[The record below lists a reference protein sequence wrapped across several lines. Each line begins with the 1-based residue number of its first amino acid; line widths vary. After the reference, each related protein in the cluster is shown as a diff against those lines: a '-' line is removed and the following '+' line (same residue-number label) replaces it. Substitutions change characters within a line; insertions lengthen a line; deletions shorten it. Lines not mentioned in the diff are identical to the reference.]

1 MSNDDN
7 KLGRRKSLISP
18 PTPRQAKSAVKD
30 LSETVEQLVVYK
42 PTPGQ
47 RKAKARLLIALEDN
61 PVVSLDNITMDQAS
75 RLAKYDCSRY
85 WSNPGFKEW
94 LTGTNEF
101 RERVEYLA
109 YLSLD
114 AAEEILLSDDPRMAG
129 AKVSTIAKVTEL
141 ASKLP
146 NKAGKDRYADEF
158 IQNMNRRELEQFLS
172 KNIDKLPAKAQD
184 AEYED
189 IDD

>member
-1 MSNDDN
+1 MSDDN

-18 PTPRQAKSAVKD
+18 PTPREARRSVKD
-30 LSETVEQLVVYK
+30 LPETLEQLVVYK
-42 PTPGQ
+42 PTTGQ

-61 PVVSLDNITMDQAS
+61 PTASLDTLTVEQAS
-75 RLAKYDCSRY
+75 SLAKYDCSKF
-85 WSNPGFKEW
+85 WSTPGFKQW

-146 NKAGKDRYADEF
+146 GKAGGDRYADEF

-172 KNIDKLPAKAQD
+172 KNIEKLPAKAQD